1 MMVVVVFMW
10 VCKGRTITSI
20 SAVVGARQIV
30 ERASERAYITPWC
43 GKGGSSTVCGYQ
55 PPPNSPAYVRTR
67 GGVVVVVRSRRTGLG
82 EKRFCSSAERRKVWL
97 SNRVNP
103 CWGEGSAKGLVVS
116 AVGSRYQTGVG
127 ARRRRGMGELSMM

>member
-30 ERASERAYITPWC
+30 ERASERAYITSWWE
-43 GKGGSSTVCGYQ
+43 GRIVNGVRISAATEQ
-55 PPPNSPAYVRTR
+55 PRVRADE

-97 SNRVNP
+97 SNRMNP
-103 CWGEGSAKGLVVS
+103 CWGEGSAKGLAVS
-116 AVGSRYQTGVG
+116 AVGSRCQTGVG
-127 ARRRRGMGELSMM
+127 ARRRRGTGALSMI